1 MSFNFNFGARERY
14 VRAGLAILICLT
26 ICFIF
31 GQSMLRPVAVEKESH
46 AVAGLLAYIFS
57 PDSSI
62 YFLIRHNLANIAHF
76 CEYGILGLFTS
87 MYVAFFFGKQ
97 RFVKIFTL
105 GFVETVV
112 IIDETIQ
119 IFSGRSPQITDIL
132 IDILGFATISII
144 TYVALYLIV
153 RHINRGEING

>member
-14 VRAGLAILICLT
+14 VRAGLIILICLT

-31 GQSMLRPVAVEKESH
+31 GQSMLPPVAVEKESH
-46 AVAGLLAYIFS
+46 AVAGLLAHIFS

-87 MYVAFFFGKQ
+87 MYVAFFCKQ
-97 RFVKIFTL
+97 KIAKIVAL
-105 GFVETVV
+105 GFVETVA

-119 IFSGRSPQITDIL
+119 IFSGRSQQITDIL
-132 IDILGFATISII
+132 IDIFGFATISII
-144 TYVALYLIV
+144 TYVALFLIV